1 MQKIVSIED
10 RQLVHRQLI
19 SDRFAFLMICD
30 LISNVHLMAYA
41 NVRGQENNPP
51 HRINGWFY
59 VWQFKTAAVLGT
71 TPVRL

>member
-1 MQKIVSIED
+1 MVC
-10 RQLVHRQLI
+10 
-19 SDRFAFLMICD
+19 A

-71 TPVRL
+71 RPVRL